1 MTQPDSR
8 VQDHVVLDE
17 IEMYSE
23 IVIAASAS
31 DQRLSEAQID
41 EVLGVTHDE

>member
-8 VQDHVVLDE
+8 VQDHIVLDE

-23 IVIAASAS
+23 IVIAASSS
-31 DQRLSEAQID
+31 DRPLSEEQID
-41 EVLGVTHDE
+41 EVLGVTHDD